1 MEDRICPHIDSI
13 LSSEC
18 RVKLRTQ
25 ALSFRLLHGRIRDT
39 SFMVKCMNSHSV
51 LLSITLLWYN
61 YRESSG
67 ADPGGGAK
75 GALAPPLPSKKSPP
89 NNLRQHNSQARIQ
102 GGGQGGLGPP
112 LQNPGSAYE
121 VTMGNDHVGW
131 TVISGCWRHCLP
143 DCSRPNGS
151 RKEVV
156 RCEGPT
162 VDKIRQICSSHKS
175 A

>member
-18 RVKLRTQ
+18 RVKLGTQ
-25 ALSFRLLHGRIRDT
+25 ALSFRLLHGRIRGT

-51 LLSITLLWYN
+51 LLLFLYSYGIITGKVQARIQGGPRGPWPPSPQKNPPQTIYGSTIV
-61 YRESSG
+61 RRGSR
-67 ADPGGGAK
+67 GGAK
-75 GALAPPLPSKKSPP
+75 GALP
-89 NNLRQHNSQARIQ
+89 
-102 GGGQGGLGPP
+102 PP

-162 VDKIRQICSSHKS
+162 VYKIRQIYSSHKS